1 MNFISRPE
9 DLAQEAYYT
18 PYINTV
24 VGDNLLKCLKTVKK
38 ATEDFYLQLSI
49 EKATLKPSAEVWS
62 AKQIL
67 HHISDCERILAYR
80 FLRLNRGDTS
90 PTLGFDRV
98 LFAENENPNLSIT
111 ELLEE
116 YKAVREASIQL
127 IKNSNPAFLEVTS
140 TYKGTILSP
149 RILAWL
155 IVGHNQHHLNLL
167 YKGFNL

>member
-1 MNFISRPE
+1 MNFISRPNS
-9 DLAQEAYYT
+9 LAQDAYYT

-24 VGDNLLKCLKTVKK
+24 VGDNLLESLKAVEK
-38 ATEDFYLQLSI
+38 ATESFYQQLSL
-49 EKATLKPSAEVWS
+49 EKVTLKPSADIWS
-62 AKQIL
+62 AKQVL

-90 PTLGFDRV
+90 PTLGFDRI

-127 IKNSNPAFLEVTS
+127 IKNSNPEFLDITS

-155 IVGHNQHHLNLL
+155 IAGHNQHHINLL
-167 YKGFNL
+167 VKAL